1 MKNIGVVIMNENI
14 KKLIDKTETDTGGRW
29 VSVDILE
36 HFAQMVVNECAD
48 HILSSTDRYRK
59 EYFAGKIKQHFGL
72 E

>member
-1 MKNIGVVIMNENI
+1 MNENI

>member
-1 MKNIGVVIMNENI
+1 MNENI
-14 KKLIDKTETDTGGRW
+14 KKLIDATETDTGGRW